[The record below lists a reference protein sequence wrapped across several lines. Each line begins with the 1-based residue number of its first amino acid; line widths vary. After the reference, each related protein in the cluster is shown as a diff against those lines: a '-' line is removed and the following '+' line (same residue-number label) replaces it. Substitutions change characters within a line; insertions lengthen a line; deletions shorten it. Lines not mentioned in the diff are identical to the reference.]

1 MFNDKMKGLMRIH
14 EHPGAM
20 STENKNIRRIFVKKI
35 TLLSDK
41 NWIRVAI
48 HKCKQAN
55 VSTRFPIANKD
66 SCTATDSAVEGS
78 LL

>member
-1 MFNDKMKGLMRIH
+1 MFNGKMKGLMVIH

-20 STENKNIRRIFVKKI
+20 STENKHIWRIFGQKT

-55 VSTRFPIANKD
+55 VSTRFPIAK
-66 SCTATDSAVEGS
+66 TPA
-78 LL
+78 LLLITL